1 MKIQLSGYFDRNFG
15 DDVMQLILV
24 NSMPEHEFYVAGV
37 PQEFLGHFDG
47 CQNVRICRELPEIDA
62 AVNVIGSG
70 FQFHSRMAQVSK
82 LLAILHEKRFP
93 CAKTAVLDCSADAP
107 ERALERWLMKRELKK
122 YGLISCRDQKSEK
135 IMSEL
140 AGSSTVVCHEDLV
153 FSLSPEWILPRT
165 GEGCLGV
172 IPVYRQYFDGNYEFF
187 LQTAKACD
195 LYVQTHGKKT
205 LIFAFDTGTEN
216 DLLAAMTIRRL
227 MKYREAA
234 EVIAYDSRPEEIFRH
249 LARCESV
256 ISTRFHGVIAALL
269 AGVPAAA
276 VSDTS
281 KLDILSEKLGFLR
294 IPKKGLTAEAL
305 TGLIEKTDTPIRI
318 PEELRKNAGG
328 HLEKLKHYLESR
340 VDQK

>member
-24 NSMPEHEFYVAGV
+24 NGMPEHEFYVSGV

-47 CQNVRICRELPEIDA
+47 CQNVRICGEMPEVDA
-62 AVNVIGSG
+62 VVNVIGTG

-82 LLAILHEKRFP
+82 LLAIMREKKFP

-107 ERALERWLMKRELKK
+107 ERVLERWLMKRELKK
-122 YGLISCRDQKSEK
+122 YGLISCRDRKSERM
-135 IMSEL
+135 MSEL

-153 FSLSPEWILPRT
+153 FSLSSEWILPRT

-172 IPVYRQYFDGNYEFF
+172 IPVYRQYSDENYAFF
-187 LQTAKACD
+187 LQMAKACD
-195 LYVQTHGKKT
+195 LYVQTHGKKA

-216 DLLAAMTIRRL
+216 DLLAAMTVCRL

-234 EVIAYDSRPEEIFRH
+234 EVIAYDSRPEEIFKH
-249 LARCESV
+249 LARCEKV

-281 KLDILSEKLGFLR
+281 KLNLLSERLGFLR
-294 IPKKGLTAEAL
+294 IPKNGLTAEAL
-305 TGLIEKTDTPIRI
+305 TVLMEKTNTPIRI
-318 PEELRKNAGG
+318 PEEFRENAGG
-328 HLEKLKHYLESR
+328 HLAELKHYLESK
-340 VDQK
+340 VDEK